1 MTLFKENSNGE
12 NHIKNTKRA
21 SRSSN
26 ANKTTV
32 LLWRSNYLFIVGY
45 CCWLYTHLLSPKQ
58 PYALIRCLSNMNSH
72 KFFRQM
78 HT

>member
-26 ANKTTV
+26 ATK
-32 LLWRSNYLFIVGY
+32 LLCYSEEATIFSL
-45 CCWLYTHLLSPKQ
+45 
-58 PYALIRCLSNMNSH
+58 
-72 KFFRQM
+72 
-78 HT
+78 